1 MIDGALGELSMF
13 HETHGFYVH
22 GISIEYAILP
32 EGWQQRAVA
41 ISDPV
46 STAGKIGLCV
56 EAHDL
61 AASKLAAY
69 RPKDKEFVRRL
80 LIERISSLKIEVQL
94 RERLMRWVSITAEEL
109 EHRE

>member
-1 MIDGALGELSMF
+1 MF

-22 GISIEYAILP
+22 GISIESAMLP

-41 ISDPV
+41 ISDTV
-46 STAGKIGLCV
+46 STAGKTGLCV

-69 RPKDKEFVRRL
+69 RPKDKEFVRQL
-80 LIERISSLKIEVQL
+80 LIEKMIDDKVLTERIGSLKIEVKKDGVL
-94 RERLMRWVSITAEEL
+94 DLSRNENGYPKRLK
-109 EHRE
+109 H